1 MKISYL
7 STHYPFV
14 SHTFIQREILALQHL
29 GLEVFPIALNK
40 AHQSDLLTEIDR
52 REAARTFYVKGLGRA
67 RIVGGLLST
76 FARHPLATGRGLRRA
91 LKDTRFDVSYAVK
104 RVLQFME
111 AVLVWRHSI
120 KHDTTAI
127 HAHFGQAP
135 ATVARFAAAFGNDV
149 GRGVRTWSVTIHGWH
164 EFVTEDSSDLKR
176 KIDTADLVVGI
187 SDFTRAQLM
196 RIGDPSRWHHLAV
209 VRCGLALAEF
219 PRRPD
224 QPIGDVPLIVVTA
237 RLSPEKGHLVLVE
250 ALSILRS
257 RGVAMQAR
265 FIGSGPFGDEI
276 AAAAVRFGV
285 DDIVEFTGPLPPGEV
300 AAELGAADIF
310 CLPTFAE
317 GLPVSIMEAMAI
329 GVPVVT
335 TYISGIPE
343 LVIDGVTGWVVPAA
357 NAELLADKLEQVNG
371 PDRLAIIQAARQRV
385 ECRHD
390 IASNAPQLAAHLRA
404 CHDRTD
410 RLERR

>member
-1 MKISYL
+1 
-7 STHYPFV
+7 
-14 SHTFIQREILALQHL
+14 
-29 GLEVFPIALNK
+29 
-40 AHQSDLLTEIDR
+40 
-52 REAARTFYVKGLGRA
+52 
-67 RIVGGLLST
+67 
-76 FARHPLATGRGLRRA
+76 
-91 LKDTRFDVSYAVK
+91 
-104 RVLQFME
+104 
-111 AVLVWRHSI
+111 
-120 KHDTTAI
+120 
-127 HAHFGQAP
+127 
-135 ATVARFAAAFGNDV
+135 
-149 GRGVRTWSVTIHGWH
+149 
-164 EFVTEDSSDLKR
+164 
-176 KIDTADLVVGI
+176 
-187 SDFTRAQLM
+187 
-196 RIGDPSRWHHLAV
+196 
-209 VRCGLALAEF
+209 
-219 PRRPD
+219 
-224 QPIGDVPLIVVTA
+224 
-237 RLSPEKGHLVLVE
+237 
-250 ALSILRS
+250 
-257 RGVAMQAR
+257 MQAR